1 MILGGESLE
10 SDMNTPNDANDTP
23 AWVDGNAAAGILASV
38 FVLDAT
44 RARIACAGCGHA
56 CAVAEQR
63 VFALE
68 MGAVLRCPTCAGV
81 TLRVAV
87 TRHGCFI
94 DMRGAEVVH
103 FA

>member
-1 MILGGESLE
+1 MDTL
-10 SDMNTPNDANDTP
+10 DDANGTQ
-23 AWVDGNAAAGILASV
+23 AWMDGNAAAGILASV

-44 RARIACAGCGHA
+44 RARIVCAGCGRA
-56 CAVAEQR
+56 AAIAEQR

-68 MGAVLRCPTCAGV
+68 MGAVLRCPSCAGI
-81 TLRVAV
+81 TLRLAA
-87 TRHGCFI
+87 TPHGCFI

>member
-1 MILGGESLE
+1 
-10 SDMNTPNDANDTP
+10 
-23 AWVDGNAAAGILASV
+23 V

-44 RARIACAGCGHA
+44 RARIVCTGCGHA
-56 CAVAEQR
+56 AAVAEQR

-68 MGAVLRCPTCAGV
+68 MGAIFRCPTCAGV
-81 TLRVAV
+81 TLRIAV

-94 DMRGAEVVH
+94 DMRGAEVLH

>member
-1 MILGGESLE
+1 
-10 SDMNTPNDANDTP
+10 MNTVGDATGSQN
-23 AWVDGNAAAGILASV
+23 WVDGNAAAGILASV

-44 RARIACAGCGHA
+44 QAQIVCAGCGHTA
-56 CAVAEQR
+56 AMAEQR

-68 MGAVLRCPTCAGV
+68 LGAVLRCPTCADV
-81 TLRVAV
+81 TLRVTL
-87 TRHGCFI
+87 TRHGCFV

>member
-1 MILGGESLE
+1 MDI
-10 SDMNTPNDANDTP
+10 PNEANSTQ

-38 FVLDAT
+38 FALDAT
-44 RARIACAGCGHA
+44 RARIVCAGCGHA
-56 CAVAEQR
+56 AAVGEQR
-63 VFALE
+63 AFALE
-68 MGAVLRCPTCAGV
+68 MGAILRCPACAGV
-81 TLRVAV
+81 TLRIAA

>member
-1 MILGGESLE
+1 
-10 SDMNTPNDANDTP
+10 MNTSDDTNGAQ

-38 FVLDAT
+38 FVPDAT
-44 RARIACAGCGHA
+44 RARIICAGCGHA
-56 CAVAEQR
+56 AAMAEQR

-68 MGAVLRCPTCAGV
+68 MGAVFRCPICADI
-81 TLRVAV
+81 TLRVSV
-87 TRHGCFI
+87 TRHGSFI

>member
-1 MILGGESLE
+1 MDTL
-10 SDMNTPNDANDTP
+10 DDANGTQ
-23 AWVDGNAAAGILASV
+23 AWVDGNGAAGILASV

-44 RARIACAGCGHA
+44 RARIVCAGCGGA
-56 CAVAEQR
+56 AAVAEQR

-68 MGAVLRCPTCAGV
+68 MGAVLRCPACAGV
-81 TLRVAV
+81 TLRIAA
-87 TRHGCFI
+87 TRHGYFV

>member
-1 MILGGESLE
+1 M
-10 SDMNTPNDANDTP
+10 DTPNEANSTQ

-38 FVLDAT
+38 FALDAT
-44 RARIACAGCGHA
+44 RARIVCGGCGHA
-56 CAVAEQR
+56 TMVGEQR

-81 TLRVAV
+81 TLRIAV

-94 DMRGAEVVH
+94 DMRGAEVVQ

>member
-1 MILGGESLE
+1 
-10 SDMNTPNDANDTP
+10 MNTLDENGTQ
-23 AWVDGNAAAGILASV
+23 AWVDGNAAGGILASL
-38 FVLDAT
+38 FAMDAT
-44 RARIACAGCGHA
+44 RARIICAGCRQDA
-56 CAVAEQR
+56 AVAEQR

-68 MGAVLRCPTCAGV
+68 MGAAVLRCPSCSGV
-81 TLRVAV
+81 TLRIAV

>member
-1 MILGGESLE
+1 
-10 SDMNTPNDANDTP
+10 MNTVDDANGTQ
-23 AWVDGNAAAGILASV
+23 AWVDGNAAAGILSSV

-44 RARIACAGCGHA
+44 RARIVCAGCGHA
-56 CAVAEQR
+56 AAVAEQR

-68 MGAVLRCPTCAGV
+68 LGAILRCPTCTGI
-81 TLRVAV
+81 TLRIAV